1 MTLASWIIIGIA
13 IVAGSFLS
21 GVFGMAGGMVVIGVL
36 LIYFDVATAMILF
49 SIIQL
54 AANGW
59 RAVQWWSFVRWDIIW
74 LYCVGGAVAFA
85 VLRLIEFMPDKALV
99 YLLLGLMPFA
109 VEVLPASWRPNIE
122 WRGVPFF
129 TGIFTTIIQFMSGVG
144 GPFLDIFFQ
153 KSMLDRKTTL
163 ATKAMAQTAS
173 HVLRL
178 VYFVSLTG
186 FGTGPRNRCRCWRAI
201 ALAIGGTMLAPY
213 VIERMTD
220 DGFRQWTRF
229 VIFTICIIYLIRAGW
244 LYWRLGR
251 RDARSR
257 R

>member
-1 MTLASWIIIGIA
+1 MTLLSWIIIGAA

-36 LIYFDVATAMILF
+36 LIYFDVATAMIFF

-59 RAVQWWSFVRWDIIW
+59 RAFQWWSYVRWDIIW

-85 VLRLIEFMPDKALV
+85 GLRLIEFIPDKALV

-109 VEVLPASWRPNIE
+109 VELLPASWRPNIE

-129 TGIFTTIIQFMSGVG
+129 TGIFTTIIQFLSGIG

-153 KSMLDRKTTL
+153 KSMLDRRTTV
-163 ATKAMAQTAS
+163 ATKAVAQTAS
-173 HVLRL
+173 HVLRF

-186 FGTGPRNRCRCWRAI
+186 VGTGLEPLPVVAAI
-201 ALAIGGTMLAPY
+201 VLAIGGTALAPY

-220 DGFRQWTRF
+220 RSFRQWTRYI
-229 VIFTICIIYLIRAGW
+229 IFAISIVYLVRAGW
-244 LYWRLGR
+244 LFWYG
-251 RDARSR
+251 
-257 R
+257 

>member
-1 MTLASWIIIGIA
+1 MTLTAWIIIGTS

-54 AANGW
+54 TANGW
-59 RAVQWWSFVRWDIIW
+59 RAAQWWSFVRWDIIW
-74 LYCVGGAVAFA
+74 LYCVGGGVAFA
-85 VLRLIEFMPDKALV
+85 ILRFIEFIPDKALV

-109 VEVLPASWRPNIE
+109 VDLLPKSWRPDIE

-129 TGIFTTIIQFMSGVG
+129 TGIFTTIIQFISGVG

-153 KSMLDRKTTL
+153 RSKLDRKTTL
-163 ATKAMAQTAS
+163 ATKAIAQSAS

-178 VYFVSLTG
+178 AYFVSLTG
-186 FGTGPRNRCRCWRAI
+186 VAGVGATPAI
-201 ALAIGGTMLAPY
+201 AAVVLAIGGTMLAPY
-213 VIERMTD
+213 FIERMTD
-220 DGFRQWTRF
+220 DSFRQWTRF
-229 VIFTICIIYLIRAGW
+229 VIYAICTIYLIRAAW
-244 LYWRLGR
+244 LYWQ
-251 RDARSR
+251 AFAAA
-257 R
+257 

>member
-1 MTLASWIIIGIA
+1 MTLTAWIILGLS

-59 RAVQWWSFVRWDIIW
+59 RAFQWWSYVRWDIFW
-74 LYCVGGAVAFA
+74 LYCLGGAVAFA
-85 VLRLIEFMPDKALV
+85 GMRMIEFIPDKALV

-109 VEVLPASWRPNIE
+109 VEILPASWRPNIE
-122 WRGVPFF
+122 GRGVPFF
-129 TGIFTTIIQFMSGVG
+129 TGIFTTIIQFLSGVG

-153 KSMLDRKTTL
+153 KSVLDRKTTL
-163 ATKAMAQTAS
+163 ATKAVVQTAS
-173 HVLRL
+173 HVLRGA
-178 VYFVSLTG
+178 YFISLNGMGAGLETL
-186 FGTGPRNRCRCWRAI
+186 TVLAAI
-201 ALAIGGTMLAPY
+201 ALAIGGTALAPY

-220 DGFRQWTRF
+220 NSFRQWTRL
-229 VIFTICIIYLIRAGW
+229 VIYSISIVYLVRAGW
-244 LYWRLGR
+244 LYWTG
-251 RDARSR
+251 
-257 R
+257 

>member
-1 MTLASWIIIGIA
+1 MTLASWIIIGIS

-59 RAVQWWSFVRWDIIW
+59 RAFQWWSFVRWDIIW
-74 LYCVGGAVAFA
+74 RYCVGGAIAFA
-85 VLRLIEFMPDKALV
+85 ALRLIAFIPDKALV

-109 VEVLPASWRPNIE
+109 VEILPVSWRPNIE
-122 WRGVPFF
+122 WRGVPFI
-129 TGIFTTIIQFMSGVG
+129 TGLFTTIIQFLSGVG

-153 KSMLDRKTTL
+153 KSLLDRKTTL
-163 ATKAMAQTAS
+163 ATKAVAQTAS
-173 HVLRL
+173 HVLRFA
-178 VYFVSLTG
+178 YFVSLTG
-186 FGTGPRNRCRCWRAI
+186 MGTGLTPMPVLAAI

-220 DGFRQWTRF
+220 HSFRQWTRV
-229 VIFTICIIYLIRAGW
+229 VILTISTIYIVRAVW
-244 LYWRLGR
+244 LYWQG
-251 RDARSR
+251 
-257 R
+257 

>member
-1 MTLASWIIIGIA
+1 MSLLGWFVVGIS

-54 AANGW
+54 AANGS
-59 RAVQWWSFVRWDIIW
+59 RALQWWSYVRWDIIW
-74 LYCVGGAVAFA
+74 LYCLGGAVAFA
-85 VLRLIEFMPDKALV
+85 GLRLFEFIPDKALV
-99 YLLLGLMPFA
+99 YLLLGATPFA
-109 VEVLPASWRPNIE
+109 VDILPKSWRPNIE

-129 TGIFTTIIQFMSGVG
+129 TGLFTTIIQFLSGVG
-144 GPFLDIFFQ
+144 GVFLDIFFQ
-153 KSMLDRKTTL
+153 KSILDRKTTL
-163 ATKAMAQTAS
+163 ATKAIAQSAS

-178 VYFVSLTG
+178 VYFVSLAG
-186 FGTGPRNRCRCWRAI
+186 FGTLAPVPVLGAI

-220 DGFRQWTRF
+220 DSFRQWTRF
-229 VIFTICIIYLIRAGW
+229 VIYAICIVYLLRAAG
-244 LYWRLGR
+244 LYWQ
-251 RDARSR
+251 AWQA
-257 R
+257 

>member
-1 MTLASWIIIGIA
+1 MTLTAWIIIGTS

-54 AANGW
+54 TANGW
-59 RAVQWWSFVRWDIIW
+59 RALQWWSFVRWDIIW

-85 VLRLIEFMPDKALV
+85 ILRFIEFIPDKALC

-109 VEVLPASWRPNIE
+109 ADLLPKSWRPDIE

-129 TGIFTTIIQFMSGVG
+129 TGLFTTIIQFMSGVG

-153 KSMLDRKTTL
+153 KSKIDRKTTL
-163 ATKAMAQTAS
+163 ATKAIAQSAS

-186 FGTGPRNRCRCWRAI
+186 LAGVETVPAVAAM
-201 ALAIGGTMLAPY
+201 ALAVAGTMLAPY
-213 VIERMTD
+213 FIERMTD
-220 DGFRQWTRF
+220 DSFRQWTRF
-229 VIFTICIIYLIRAGW
+229 VIYTICTIYLLRAAW
-244 LYWRLGR
+244 LYWQAFAAG
-251 RDARSR
+251 
-257 R
+257 

>member
-1 MTLASWIIIGIA
+1 MSLLGWFIIGIS

-59 RAVQWWSFVRWDIIW
+59 RAAQWWSYVRWDIIW

-85 VLRLIEFMPDKALV
+85 GLRLFEFIPDKALV
-99 YLLLGLMPFA
+99 YLLLGLTPFA
-109 VEVLPASWRPNIE
+109 VDILPKSWRPNIE

-129 TGIFTTIIQFMSGVG
+129 TGLFTTIIQFLSGVG
-144 GPFLDIFFQ
+144 GVFLDIFFQ
-153 KSMLDRKTTL
+153 KSILDRKTTL
-163 ATKAMAQTAS
+163 ATKAIAQSAS

-186 FGTGPRNRCRCWRAI
+186 IAGVETVPALGAI
-201 ALAIGGTMLAPY
+201 VLAIGGTMLAPY

-220 DGFRQWTRF
+220 DSFRQWTRF
-229 VIFTICIIYLIRAGW
+229 VIYTICVVYLARAAW
-244 LYWRLGR
+244 LYWL
-251 RDARSR
+251 AWQAA
-257 R
+257 

>member
-1 MTLASWIIIGIA
+1 MTLLSWIIIGLSIL
-13 IVAGSFLS
+13 AGSFLS

-36 LIYFDVATAMILF
+36 LVYFDVATAMILF

-59 RAVQWWSFVRWDIIW
+59 RASQWWSYVRWDIIW
-74 LYCVGGAVAFA
+74 RYCVGGAIAFA
-85 VLRLIEFMPDKALV
+85 GLRWVEFIPDKALV
-99 YLLLGLMPFA
+99 YLLLGAMPF
-109 VEVLPASWRPNIE
+109 VIELLPASWRPNIE

-129 TGIFTTIIQFMSGVG
+129 TGFFTTIIQFMAGVG
-144 GPFLDIFFQ
+144 GPFLDVFFQ

-163 ATKAMAQTAS
+163 ATKAVAQTAS
-173 HVLRL
+173 HVLRF

-186 FGTGPRNRCRCWRAI
+186 WSSSLGTLPVLAAV

-220 DGFRQWTRF
+220 HSFRQWTRL
-229 VIFTICIIYLIRAGW
+229 VILTISGIYVVRAGW
-244 LYWRLGR
+244 LFWQG
-251 RDARSR
+251 
-257 R
+257 

>member
-1 MTLASWIIIGIA
+1 MTLTAWIIIGIS

-54 AANGW
+54 TANGLRAFQW
-59 RAVQWWSFVRWDIIW
+59 RSFVRWDIIW

-85 VLRLIEFMPDKALV
+85 ILRFIEFIPDKALV

-109 VEVLPASWRPNIE
+109 VDLLPKTWRPDIE

-129 TGIFTTIIQFMSGVG
+129 TGIFTTIIQFISGVG

-153 KSMLDRKTTL
+153 KSKLDRKTTL
-163 ATKAMAQTAS
+163 ATKAIAQSAS

-186 FGTGPRNRCRCWRAI
+186 LAGVETVPAI
-201 ALAIGGTMLAPY
+201 AAMALAIAGTMLAPY
-213 VIERMTD
+213 IIERMTD
-220 DGFRQWTRF
+220 DSFRQWTRF
-229 VIFTICIIYLIRAGW
+229 VIYTICIIYLIRAVW
-244 LYWRLGR
+244 LYWQAFAAG
-251 RDARSR
+251 
-257 R
+257 

>member
-13 IVAGSFLS
+13 IVSGSFLS
-21 GVFGMAGGMVVIGVL
+21 GVFGMAGGMVVVGVL

-59 RAVQWWSFVRWDIIW
+59 RAAQWWSFVRWDVIW
-74 LYCVGGAVAFA
+74 RYCLGGLVAFA
-85 VLRLIEFMPDKALV
+85 ILRVIEFVPDKALV

-109 VEVLPASWRPNIE
+109 VEALPGSWRPSIE
-122 WRGVPFF
+122 WRGVPLV
-129 TGIFTTIIQFMSGVG
+129 TGFFTTIIQFISGIG

-153 KSMLDRKTTL
+153 KSALDRKTTV
-163 ATKAMAQTAS
+163 ATKAVAQTAS
-173 HVLRL
+173 HILRF
-178 VYFVSLTG
+178 VYFVSIIGL
-186 FGTGPRNRCRCWRAI
+186 GTGLEPVPVIAAV

-220 DGFRQWTRF
+220 DGFRRWSR
-229 VIFTICIIYLIRAGW
+229 VIIAAMGVVFIARGLW
-244 LYWRLGR
+244 LYWQG
-251 RDARSR
+251 S
-257 R
+257 

>member
-1 MTLASWIIIGIA
+1 MTLTAWIIIGIS

-54 AANGW
+54 TANGL
-59 RAVQWWSFVRWDIIW
+59 RAFQWWSFVRWDIIW

-85 VLRLIEFMPDKALV
+85 ILRFIEFIPDKALV

-109 VEVLPASWRPNIE
+109 VDLLPKTWRPDIE

-129 TGIFTTIIQFMSGVG
+129 TGIFTTIIQFISGVG

-153 KSMLDRKTTL
+153 KSKLDRKTTL
-163 ATKAMAQTAS
+163 ATKAIAQTAS

-186 FGTGPRNRCRCWRAI
+186 FGTLETLPVVVAI
-201 ALAIGGTMLAPY
+201 VLALGGTMLAPY

-229 VIFTICIIYLIRAGW
+229 VIYTICTIYLLWAAR
-244 LYWRLGR
+244 LYWQAFAAG
-251 RDARSR
+251 
-257 R
+257 

>member
-1 MTLASWIIIGIA
+1 MTLAAWIIIGTA

-54 AANGW
+54 TANGW
-59 RAVQWWSFVRWDIIW
+59 RAFQWWSFVRWDIIW

-85 VLRLIEFMPDKALV
+85 VLRFIAFIPDKALV
-99 YLLLGLMPFA
+99 YLLLGAMPFA
-109 VEVLPASWRPNIE
+109 VDLLPKSWRPDIE

-129 TGIFTTIIQFMSGVG
+129 TGIFTTIIQFIAGVG

-163 ATKAMAQTAS
+163 ATKAIAQSAS

-178 VYFVSLTG
+178 AYFVSLTG
-186 FGTGPRNRCRCWRAI
+186 VAGVETAPAI
-201 ALAIGGTMLAPY
+201 AAMALAIAGTMLAPY

-220 DGFRQWTRF
+220 DSFRQWTRF
-229 VIFTICIIYLIRAGW
+229 VIYTICIIYLIRALW
-244 LYWRLGR
+244 LYWQ
-251 RDARSR
+251 AFTAA
-257 R
+257 

>member
-1 MTLASWIIIGIA
+1 MTLTAWIIIGIS

-36 LIYFDVATAMILF
+36 LIYFDVPTAMILF

-54 AANGW
+54 TANGL
-59 RAVQWWSFVRWDIIW
+59 RAFQWWSFVRWDIIW

-85 VLRLIEFMPDKALV
+85 ILRFIEFIPDKALV

-109 VEVLPASWRPNIE
+109 VDLLPKTWRPDIE

-129 TGIFTTIIQFMSGVG
+129 TGIFTTIIQFISGVG

-153 KSMLDRKTTL
+153 KSKLDRKTTL
-163 ATKAMAQTAS
+163 ATKAIAQTAS

-186 FGTGPRNRCRCWRAI
+186 VAGVETAPAI
-201 ALAIGGTMLAPY
+201 AAIVLAIGGTMLAPY
-213 VIERMTD
+213 FIERMTD
-220 DGFRQWTRF
+220 DSFRQWTRF
-229 VIFTICIIYLIRAGW
+229 VIYTICIIYLIRAVW
-244 LYWRLGR
+244 LYWQAFAAG
-251 RDARSR
+251 
-257 R
+257 

>member
-1 MTLASWIIIGIA
+1 MTLASWFIIGIT

-54 AANGW
+54 AANSW
-59 RAVQWWSFVRWDIIW
+59 RAFQWWSFVRWDIIW
-74 LYCVGGAVAFA
+74 LYCVGGAVAFGL
-85 VLRLIEFMPDKALV
+85 LRLIAFIPDKALV

-109 VEVLPASWRPNIE
+109 VEILPASWRPNIE

-153 KSMLDRKTTL
+153 KSLLDRKTTL
-163 ATKAMAQTAS
+163 ATKAVAQTAS
-173 HVLRL
+173 HMLRFA
-178 VYFVSLTG
+178 YFVSLTG
-186 FGTGPRNRCRCWRAI
+186 FGTGLETVPVLVAV

-220 DGFRQWTRF
+220 DSFRQWSRW
-229 VIFTICIIYLIRAGW
+229 VIFAISIVFIIRALW
-244 LYWRLGR
+244 LYWHG
-251 RDARSR
+251 
-257 R
+257 

>member
-1 MTLASWIIIGIA
+1 MSLLGWFIIGIS

-21 GVFGMAGGMVVIGVL
+21 GVFGMAGGMVLIGVL

-59 RAVQWWSFVRWDIIW
+59 RAFQWWSYVRWDIIW

-85 VLRLIEFMPDKALV
+85 VLRLFEFIPDKALV

-109 VEVLPASWRPNIE
+109 VDILPKSWRPNIE

-129 TGIFTTIIQFMSGVG
+129 TGLFTTIIQFLSGVG
-144 GPFLDIFFQ
+144 GLFLDIFFQ

-163 ATKAMAQTAS
+163 ATKAIAQSAS

-178 VYFVSLTG
+178 VYFVSLSG
-186 FGTGPRNRCRCWRAI
+186 FGTASSPRRCWRRSCWRSA
-201 ALAIGGTMLAPY
+201 APCL
-213 VIERMTD
+213 RPMSSS
-220 DGFRQWTRF
+220 
-229 VIFTICIIYLIRAGW
+229 A
-244 LYWRLGR
+244 
-251 RDARSR
+251 
-257 R
+257 

>member
-1 MTLASWIIIGIA
+1 MTLTAWIIIGIF

-54 AANGW
+54 TANGL
-59 RAVQWWSFVRWDIIW
+59 RAFQWWSFVRWDIIW

-85 VLRLIEFMPDKALV
+85 ILRFIEFIPDKALV

-109 VEVLPASWRPNIE
+109 VDLLPKTWRPDIE

-129 TGIFTTIIQFMSGVG
+129 TGIFTTIIQFISGVG

-153 KSMLDRKTTL
+153 KSKLDRKTTL
-163 ATKAMAQTAS
+163 ATKAIAQTAS

-186 FGTGPRNRCRCWRAI
+186 FGTLETLPVVVAI
-201 ALAIGGTMLAPY
+201 VLALGGTMLAPY

-229 VIFTICIIYLIRAGW
+229 VIYTICTIYLLWAAR
-244 LYWRLGR
+244 LYWQAFAAG
-251 RDARSR
+251 
-257 R
+257 

>member
-1 MTLASWIIIGIA
+1 MTLSGWIIVGIS

-21 GVFGMAGGMVVIGVL
+21 GVFGLAGGMVVIGVL
-36 LIYFDVATAMILF
+36 LIYFDVATGMILF

-59 RAVQWWSFVRWDIIW
+59 RALQWWSFVRWDIIW

-85 VLRLIEFMPDKALV
+85 ILRLFEFIPDKALV
-99 YLLLGLMPFA
+99 YLLLGLTPFA
-109 VEVLPASWRPNIE
+109 VDILPKSWRPDIE
-122 WRGVPFF
+122 WRGVPFI
-129 TGIFTTIIQFMSGVG
+129 TGFFTTVIQFLSGVG
-144 GPFLDIFFQ
+144 GLFLDIFFQ

-163 ATKAMAQTAS
+163 ATKAIAQSAS

-178 VYFVSLTG
+178 VYFVSLSG
-186 FGTGPRNRCRCWRAI
+186 FGTLEPVPVAGAV

-220 DGFRQWTRF
+220 DSFRQWTRF
-229 VIFTICIIYLIRAGW
+229 VIYTICIIYLARAAW
-244 LYWRLGR
+244 LYWQ
-251 RDARSR
+251 AWQAA
-257 R
+257 

>member
-1 MTLASWIIIGIA
+1 MTLSAWVIIGLS

-36 LIYFDVATAMILF
+36 LVYFDVATAMILF

-54 AANGW
+54 TANGW
-59 RAVQWWSFVRWDIIW
+59 RAFQWWSFVRWDIIW

-85 VLRLIEFMPDKALV
+85 VLRFIEFIPDKALV

-109 VEVLPASWRPNIE
+109 VEILPASWRPNIE

-163 ATKAMAQTAS
+163 ATKAIAQSAS

-186 FGTGPRNRCRCWRAI
+186 IAGVELAPAVGAM

-220 DGFRQWTRF
+220 DSFRQWTRF
-229 VIFTICIIYLIRAGW
+229 VIFTICIIYLIRAAW
-244 LYWRLGR
+244 LYWQGF
-251 RDARSR
+251 AAGS
-257 R
+257 

>member
-1 MTLASWIIIGIA
+1 MSLLGWFVIGIS

-49 SIIQL
+49 SIVQL

-59 RAVQWWSFVRWDIIW
+59 RAFQWWSYVRWDIIW

-85 VLRLIEFMPDKALV
+85 GLRLFEFIPDKALV
-99 YLLLGLMPFA
+99 YLLLGATPFA
-109 VEVLPASWRPNIE
+109 VDILPKSWRPNIE

-129 TGIFTTIIQFMSGVG
+129 TGLFTTIIQFLSGVG
-144 GPFLDIFFQ
+144 GVFLDIFFQ

-163 ATKAMAQTAS
+163 ATKAIAQSAS

-178 VYFVSLTG
+178 VYFVSLAG
-186 FGTGPRNRCRCWRAI
+186 FGTLTPIPVLGAI

-220 DGFRQWTRF
+220 DSFRQWTRF
-229 VIFTICIIYLIRAGW
+229 VIYAICIVYLLRAAG
-244 LYWRLGR
+244 LYWQ
-251 RDARSR
+251 AV
-257 R
+257 

>member
-1 MTLASWIIIGIA
+1 MTLTAWIIIGIS

-54 AANGW
+54 TANGW
-59 RAVQWWSFVRWDIIW
+59 RALQWWSFVRWDIIW

-85 VLRLIEFMPDKALV
+85 ILRFIAFIPDKALV
-99 YLLLGLMPFA
+99 YLLLGAMPFA
-109 VEVLPASWRPNIE
+109 VDVLPASWRPNIE

-129 TGIFTTIIQFMSGVG
+129 TGIFTTIIQFIAGVG

-153 KSMLDRKTTL
+153 KSLLDRKTTL
-163 ATKAMAQTAS
+163 ATKAIAQSAS

-186 FGTGPRNRCRCWRAI
+186 VAGVEVGPAVGAM
-201 ALAIGGTMLAPY
+201 ALAIAGTMLAPY

-229 VIFTICIIYLIRAGW
+229 VIFTICIIYLMRAGW
-244 LYWRLGR
+244 LYWQG
-251 RDARSR
+251 
-257 R
+257 